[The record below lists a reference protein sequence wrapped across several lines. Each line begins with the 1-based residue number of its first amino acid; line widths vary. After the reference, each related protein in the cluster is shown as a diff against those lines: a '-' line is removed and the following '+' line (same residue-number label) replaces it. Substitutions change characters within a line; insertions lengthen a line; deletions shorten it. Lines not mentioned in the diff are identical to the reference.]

1 MNESH
6 NMDIS
11 FESNLDDTTRE
22 KNPKVLDTST
32 ESVESQT
39 WGQSFTKGC
48 FVALLMCIS
57 VYIIVIYHM
66 YTHFILPYKFV

>member
-11 FESNLDDTTRE
+11 FESTLNDTTIE
-22 KNPKVLDTST
+22 KNSNVLDTST

-39 WGQSFTKGC
+39 WGQSFTKGY

-66 YTHFILPYKFV
+66 YTHLILSYKFV